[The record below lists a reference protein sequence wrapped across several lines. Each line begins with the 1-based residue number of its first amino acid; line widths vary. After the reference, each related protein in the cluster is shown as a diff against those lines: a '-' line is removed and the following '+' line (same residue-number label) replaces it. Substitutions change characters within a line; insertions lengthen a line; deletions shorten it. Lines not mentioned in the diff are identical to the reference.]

1 LGSICDSA
9 RLAAGKPLGAAAA
22 SALAAYTSF
31 DLAANL
37 AALFAGLSIEM
48 TNQPNEASLP

>member
-1 LGSICDSA
+1 LGSICVSA
-9 RLAAGKPLGAAAA
+9 RLAAGKPLGAAGA
-22 SALAAYTSF
+22 SVLAANASF

-37 AALFAGLSIEM
+37 AALFAGLAIEM

>member
-22 SALAAYTSF
+22 AALAANASF

-37 AALFAGLSIEM
+37 AALFAGLAIET
-48 TNQPNEASLP
+48 TNEPFEVPLP